1 MIKLLLILAITI
13 NLFARLN
20 PFEPVFTTNKIKI
33 QKVESS
39 NNIYSRDDGNR
50 TVKIMSNNKEVI
62 KPKQIVM
69 VKEKIIEK
77 VVSKKLTNE
86 ELKKQC
92 KIMEKRIPK
101 KIKKV
106 RKKHKEFVSMTYN
119 VLPFITITSNKT
131 NLVIKTRL
139 KYKLIRY
146 YDEAN
151 ERKFVFDFKGKVL
164 NYTKRRILDALYFK
178 SYVIGNHAE
187 DEFFR
192 VVIKVKRNTNLYKI
206 FIKNNIATIS
216 YK

>member
-1 MIKLLLILAITI
+1 MKLLLILAITI

-39 NNIYSRDDGNR
+39 NNVYSRDDGNR
-50 TVKIMSNNKEVI
+50 TVKIMPNIKKVV

-69 VKEKIIEK
+69 VKERIIEK
-77 VVSKKLTNE
+77 VITKKLTNK
-86 ELKKQC
+86 ELQKQC
-92 KIMEKRIPK
+92 KIMEKTIPK

-164 NYTKRRILDALYFK
+164 NYTKRRILDAPYFK